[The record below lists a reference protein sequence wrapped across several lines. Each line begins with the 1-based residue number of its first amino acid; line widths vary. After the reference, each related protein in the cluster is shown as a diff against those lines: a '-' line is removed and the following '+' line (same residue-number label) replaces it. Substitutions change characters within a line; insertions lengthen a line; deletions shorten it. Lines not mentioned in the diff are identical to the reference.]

1 MNTCQIVVNQ
11 NTTPIQVVPKQK
23 SAGRVRAG
31 LRLAQWNREN
41 KGKTNL
47 RYTLKEMLQ
56 DFRKDLHDPA
66 AILIAIDET
75 IKILEQNKL
84 EIRIRLKK
92 I

>member
-11 NTTPIQVVPKQK
+11 NTTQVVPKQK
-23 SAGRVRAG
+23 KSEGRVRAG